1 MYVYTFK
8 KMNHGSFKKN
18 ASLLVK
24 KSYLILLNECLT
36 FYWMESLE
44 VLTIMY
50 GRAFSLYLVYHY
62 EKQSSKKYYDSI
74 SVD

>member
-1 MYVYTFK
+1 MVAL
-8 KMNHGSFKKN
+8 KKN

-44 VLTIMY
+44 VLSIMY
-50 GRAFSLYLVYHY
+50 GRAFSLYLVYHC
-62 EKQSSKKYYDSI
+62 
-74 SVD
+74 